1 MITKKKKK
9 KNPFSKLVFISPLE
23 ETEFSGV
30 LLMMRNLV
38 TNPPKM
44 FIDVGLILLAVIE
57 KTKNKQTKTTT
68 FLFPFIWFS
77 SS

>member
-1 MITKKKKK
+1 MITKKKK

-30 LLMMRNLV
+30 LLRMRNLV

-57 KTKNKQTKTTT
+57 KTKNKQTTT